1 MSAARVRREIVARAE
16 ISALDRVRAFVRTGL
31 AGLGLNEKEAFRIEL
46 ALHEI
51 CVNIALY
58 AYPAKKGEI
67 RLATWREAGRLV
79 FEIRDDGVP
88 FDPSE
93 TPPPNMEAKLRAG
106 RPGGLGIFFYKTFL
120 DGVAYRREGD
130 ENILTVYKRLK

>member
-1 MSAARVRREIVARAE
+1 MTKTDRRELVTRADL
-16 ISALDRVRAFVRTGL
+16 SVLDRVRAFVQGSL
-31 AGLGLNEKEAFRIEL
+31 ARLGLDEKDVFRIEL

-51 CVNIALY
+51 CVNVAMY
-58 AYPAKKGEI
+58 AYPREKGEL
-67 RLATWREAGRLV
+67 RLASWREGARLV

-93 TPPPNMEAKLRAG
+93 TPPPDLEAKVRAG

-120 DGVAYRREGD
+120 DGVAYRREGG
-130 ENILTVYKRLK
+130 ENILTVFKRLQ